1 MTLKSRALSATLWSG
16 ADILMRQSLQFG
28 ISVALARLLS
38 PEEFG
43 IIALLYLFTGIASA
57 FVDSGFS
64 SALIQRQD
72 ITHTDESTVFWFN
85 LAIGALVTLSL
96 WAAAPLI
103 ARFFVIPVLL
113 PLTGLLALNIF
124 LSALG
129 SIHGTLFTKHLNFR
143 VQMKIGVFANLIS
156 GAIAITMACYG
167 YGVWALAAQTIAAT
181 TATTLLLWCIS
192 PWRPTLVFS
201 KKSVRKLFG
210 FGGYMLASSL
220 LDIIYNR
227 AYTVLIGHFFG
238 VRELGFYN
246 RADGTKQLPVGVLTS
261 ILSRVALPIFS
272 KAAQDKAQL
281 RRGVQLALRG
291 MMLINVPMMLGIAA
305 TAEPLVLTLFGT
317 KWLPAVPFLQVL
329 SLGAVLWPLHVINL
343 NVLMAQGH
351 SHLFFRLEVVKKIL
365 GTALLVAGTFYGVMG
380 IAWSQVI
387 FGVLAFVINAYY
399 SQQFLDYGVFS
410 QTRDFLATLTIS
422 VIMALAVYWAGTQ
435 AYLLPMPL
443 LAPVQL
449 ILLIVLGL
457 IIFIG
462 LAFLFRLMAIRD
474 VVNLFQHRKNTI
486 PNS

>member
-1 MTLKSRALSATLWSG
+1 MTLKSRALSATIWSG
-16 ADILMRQSLQFG
+16 ADILMRQSIQFG
-28 ISVALARLLS
+28 TSIALARLLS

-43 IIALLYLFTGIASA
+43 TIALLYLFTGIAAA

-64 SALIQRQD
+64 SALIQRQE

-85 LAIGALVTLSL
+85 LAIGGLVSLSL
-96 WAAAPLI
+96 WATAPLI
-103 ARFFVIPVLL
+103 ARFFVLPILV
-113 PLTGLLALNIF
+113 PLTGVLALNIF

-129 SIHGTLFTKHLNFR
+129 SIHGTLLTKHLNFR

-167 YGVWALAAQTIAAT
+167 YGVWALAAQTL
-181 TATTLLLWCIS
+181 TATSLITLLLWCLN
-192 PWRPTLVFS
+192 PWRPALVFS
-201 KKSVRKLFG
+201 KKSVRELFG

-227 AYTVLIGHFFG
+227 SYTVLIGYFFG

-246 RADGTKQLPVGVLTS
+246 HADGTKQLPVGVLTT

-272 KAAQDKAQL
+272 TAAPDKAQL
-281 RRGVQLALRG
+281 RRGMQLAMRG
-291 MMLINVPMMLGIAA
+291 ILLINIPMMLGIAA
-305 TAEPLVLTLFGT
+305 TAELLILTLFGT
-317 KWLPAVPFLQVL
+317 QWLPAVPFLQVL

-365 GTALLVAGTFYGVMG
+365 GTALLVVGTFYGVMG

-399 SQQFLDYGVFS
+399 SQRFLDYGIFS

-422 VIMALAVYWAGTQ
+422 VVMALAVYWAGTQ
-435 AYLLPMPL
+435 TYLLPIPL

-462 LAFLFRLMAIRD
+462 LAFLFRLTALRD
-474 VVNLFQHRKNTI
+474 VVNLFQYRKNTLL
-486 PNS
+486 SS

>member
-16 ADILMRQSLQFG
+16 ADILMRQGLQFG
-28 ISVALARLLS
+28 ISIALARLLS

-43 IIALLYLFTGIASA
+43 TIALLYLFTGIAGA

-85 LAIGALVTLSL
+85 LAIGFLVALSL

-103 ARFFVIPVLL
+103 AKFFALPVLL

-129 SIHGTLFTKHLNFR
+129 SIHGTLLTKHLNFR

-167 YGVWALAAQTIAAT
+167 FGVWALAAQTVVAT
-181 TATTLLLWCIS
+181 SLTTLLLWCLS
-192 PWRPTLVFS
+192 PWRPALVFS
-201 KKSVRKLFG
+201 KNSVSGLFA
-210 FGGYMLASSL
+210 FGGYMLASGL

-227 AYTVLIGHFFG
+227 AYTLLIGHFFG

-261 ILSRVALPIFS
+261 ILSRVALPVFS
-272 KAAQDKAQL
+272 KAAQDKTQL

-317 KWLPAVPFLQVL
+317 QWLPAVPFLQVL

-351 SHLFFRLEVVKKIL
+351 SHLFFRLEVIKKIL

-387 FGVLAFVINAYY
+387 FGVLAFIINAYY
-399 SQQFLDYGVFS
+399 SHLFLDYGVFS

-422 VIMALAVYWAGTQ
+422 IVMALAVYFASIQT
-435 AYLLPMPL
+435 YLLPMPL

-462 LAFLFRLMAIRD
+462 LACLFRLTALHD
-474 VVNLFQHRKNTI
+474 VVNLFPRRKNTL
-486 PNS
+486 PNA

>member
-16 ADILMRQSLQFG
+16 ADILMRQGLQFG
-28 ISVALARLLS
+28 ISIALARLLS

-43 IIALLYLFTGIASA
+43 TIALLYLFTGIASA

-96 WAAAPLI
+96 WTAAPLI
-103 ARFFVIPVLL
+103 AGFFVLPVLL

-129 SIHGTLFTKHLNFR
+129 SIHGTLLTKHLNFR
-143 VQMKIGVFANLIS
+143 VQMKIGAFTSLIS
-156 GAIAITMACYG
+156 GAISITMACYG
-167 YGVWALAAQTIAAT
+167 YGVWALAAQTVVAT
-181 TATTLLLWCIS
+181 SLGTLLLWCIS
-192 PWRPTLVFS
+192 PWRPALVFS
-201 KKSVRKLFG
+201 KKSVRELFG

-227 AYTVLIGHFFG
+227 SYTILIGHFFG

-246 RADGTKQLPVGVLTS
+246 RADGTKQLPVGVLTN

-291 MMLINVPMMLGIAA
+291 MMLINVPLMLGIAA

-317 KWLPAVPFLQVL
+317 QWLPAVPFLQVL

-351 SHLFFRLEVVKKIL
+351 SHLFFRLEVIKKIL

-380 IAWSQVI
+380 IAWGQVI

-399 SQQFLDYGVFS
+399 SQRFLDYGVFS

-422 VIMALAVYWAGTQ
+422 VVMALAVYWASTQ
-435 AYLLPMPL
+435 TYLLPMPL

-462 LAFLFRLMAIRD
+462 FAFLFRLTALRD
-474 VVNLFQHRKNTI
+474 VVNLFQRRKTTL

>member
-1 MTLKSRALSATLWSG
+1 VTLKSRALSATLWSG
-16 ADILMRQSLQFG
+16 ADILMRQGLQFG
-28 ISVALARLLS
+28 ISIALARLLS

-85 LAIGALVTLSL
+85 LAIGALVALSL

-103 ARFFVIPVLL
+103 ASFFVLPVLL

-129 SIHGTLFTKHLNFR
+129 SIHGTLLTKHLNFR
-143 VQMKIGVFANLIS
+143 VQMKIGAFSSLIS

-167 YGVWALAAQTIAAT
+167 FGVWALAAQTLAAT
-181 TATTLLLWCIS
+181 SLTTLLLWCLN
-192 PWRPTLVFS
+192 PWRPALVFS

-261 ILSRVALPIFS
+261 ILSRVALPVFS
-272 KAAQDKAQL
+272 TAAQDKAQL

-305 TAEPLVLTLFGT
+305 TAEPLVLTLFGIQ
-317 KWLPAVPFLQVL
+317 WLPSVHLLQVL
-329 SLGAVLWPLHVINL
+329 SLGAVLWPLHVINI
-343 NVLMAQGH
+343 NVLIAQGH
-351 SHLFFRLEVVKKIL
+351 SHLLFRLEVVKKIL
-365 GTALLVAGTFYGVMG
+365 GTTLLMTGTFYGVMG

-387 FGVLAFVINAYY
+387 FGALAFVINAYY
-399 SQQFLDYGVFS
+399 SQRFLAYGVLA

-422 VIMALAVYWAGTQ
+422 VVMALAVYWASTQ
-435 AYLLPMPL
+435 TYLLPMPL

-449 ILLIVLGL
+449 ILLIVLGF

-462 LAFLFRLMAIRD
+462 LAFLFRLTALRD
-474 VVNLFQHRKNTI
+474 VVNLFPRRKNTL
-486 PNS
+486 PSS